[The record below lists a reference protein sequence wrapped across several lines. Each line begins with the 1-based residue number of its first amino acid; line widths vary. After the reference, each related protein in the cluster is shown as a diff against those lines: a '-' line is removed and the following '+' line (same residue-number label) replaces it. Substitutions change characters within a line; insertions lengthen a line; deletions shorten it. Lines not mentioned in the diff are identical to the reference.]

1 MKNVLALAVLLA
13 AAPLAAQADES
24 LKYSYVE
31 AGYLNADIDSTDG
44 DGFQLRGSAL
54 VHKNVYL
61 FGGYGSASADD
72 AGIDLTDTQ
81 FGAGFRWGVAPRADL
96 LAEVS
101 HISQKNEVAGFSQSY
116 SGVRVGG
123 GVRGRMA
130 DSVEGWAKLNF
141 TDGDFDSAVTGQ
153 LGVQYN
159 FTPTW
164 GALFELET
172 GETGQDELSEE
183 SNDYTK
189 YMVGVRAS
197 F

>member
-1 MKNVLALAVLLA
+1 MKNAFALAVLMA
-13 AAPLAAQADES
+13 AAPLVAQADDTV
-24 LKYSYVE
+24 KYSYVE
-31 AGYLNADIDSTDG
+31 AGYFNADIDVTDG

-61 FGGYGSASADD
+61 FGSYGSASADD
-72 AGIDLTDTQ
+72 ADIDLTDSQ
-81 FGAGFRWGVAPRADL
+81 FGGGFRWGVSPRADL

-101 HISQKNEVAGFSQSY
+101 HVSQKVEVAGFSETY
-116 SGVRVGG
+116 SGVRIGG

-130 DSVEGWAKLNF
+130 QSVEGWAKIGF
-141 TDGDFDSAVTGQ
+141 TDGDFDSAVSGQ

-164 GALFELET
+164 GAVFELEK
-172 GETGQDELSEE
+172 GEAGQDELSEE

-189 YMVGVRAS
+189 YLIGVRAS